1 MAVVIILFLIFV
13 IMGIIFLFGKGSFL
27 IAGYNTADKKEKE
40 KYDEKKL
47 NLCFACFSFGMA
59 AVIGACGY
67 MDTEAF
73 AVQVGLP
80 AIIALVIFVFIA
92 TNTFCKK
99 KQSDIMEKS
108 MSRTGVQ
115 RTNEKIGMCRSD
127 SIMFEDFLKNLK
139 NMQVILCILRAL
151 SLQALM
157 REEQTKKIRIQILLS
172 SHQINQI

>member
-13 IMGIIFLFGKGSFL
+13 IMGVIFLFGKGSFL

-73 AVQVGLP
+73 AVQVGLRQGSLCCRKGQC
-80 AIIALVIFVFIA
+80 IVI
-92 TNTFCKK
+92 
-99 KQSDIMEKS
+99 
-108 MSRTGVQ
+108 
-115 RTNEKIGMCRSD
+115 
-127 SIMFEDFLKNLK
+127 
-139 NMQVILCILRAL
+139 
-151 SLQALM
+151 
-157 REEQTKKIRIQILLS
+157 IRIPFIDPYFKTTSLFE
-172 SHQINQI
+172 IRIW

>member
-1 MAVVIILFLIFV
+1 MNGETNGSCDHIVPYFCNNGGNFFI
-13 IMGIIFLFGKGSFL
+13 GKGSFL

-99 KQSDIMEKS
+99 K
-108 MSRTGVQ
+108 
-115 RTNEKIGMCRSD
+115 
-127 SIMFEDFLKNLK
+127 
-139 NMQVILCILRAL
+139 
-151 SLQALM
+151 
-157 REEQTKKIRIQILLS
+157 
-172 SHQINQI
+172 

>member
-1 MAVVIILFLIFV
+1 MGKNRTNPVHLKKTFVIWYCMMNYQHQNLKRRNKQFQLIETLKRMKNKKWMEKQMAVVIILFLIFV

-99 KQSDIMEKS
+99 K
-108 MSRTGVQ
+108 
-115 RTNEKIGMCRSD
+115 
-127 SIMFEDFLKNLK
+127 
-139 NMQVILCILRAL
+139 
-151 SLQALM
+151 
-157 REEQTKKIRIQILLS
+157 
-172 SHQINQI
+172 

>member
-13 IMGIIFLFGKGSFL
+13 IMGVIFLFGKGSFL

-80 AIIALVIFVFIA
+80 AIIALVIFVLL
-92 TNTFCKK
+92 
-99 KQSDIMEKS
+99 
-108 MSRTGVQ
+108 Q
-115 RTNEKIGMCRSD
+115 RIPFAKRN
-127 SIMFEDFLKNLK
+127 
-139 NMQVILCILRAL
+139 
-151 SLQALM
+151 
-157 REEQTKKIRIQILLS
+157 
-172 SHQINQI
+172 SHT